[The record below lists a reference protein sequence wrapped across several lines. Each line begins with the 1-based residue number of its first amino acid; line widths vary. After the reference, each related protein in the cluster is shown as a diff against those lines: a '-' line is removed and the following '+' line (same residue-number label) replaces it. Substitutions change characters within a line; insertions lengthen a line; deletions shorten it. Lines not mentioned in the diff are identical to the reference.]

1 MKKIVL
7 IEEFPLVS
15 IVMKELLENIYPS
28 SQVTTVLKPVEISP
42 DQSFTAE
49 LVVCDLYGE
58 EPAQLQT
65 LNAVTDKFLHTKKI
79 IFSSSFSESLENQVK
94 KMNGLCVVR
103 SMGYRE
109 IMEAI
114 SAFDRSNSSE
124 LDLHSSRNEFQSEI
138 QMPGA
143 EKPLTIKQV
152 EVMELCIQGYSG
164 KEIARLLDL
173 SPETVRAHLKQCYS
187 RLLAKNRA
195 HAVSNFEIA
204 KRLAKRLASID

>member
-15 IVMKELLENIYPS
+15 IVMKELLENIYPGCNVKCS
-28 SQVTTVLKPVEISP
+28 LNPAEIST
-42 DQSFTAE
+42 DQSFTTE
-49 LVVCDLYGE
+49 LVVCDLYGDE
-58 EPAQLQT
+58 QMQLET
-65 LNAVTDKFLHTKKI
+65 LNAVSEKFLNTKKI
-79 IFSSSFSESLENQVK
+79 IFSSSFSQNLEHRIQK
-94 KMNGLCVVR
+94 SNGLCVVR

-109 IMEAI
+109 IMDAI
-114 SAFDRSNSSE
+114 SAFDRSRSSDM
-124 LDLHSSRNEFQSEI
+124 DLNFQRNEFQSEI

-164 KEIARLLDL
+164 KEIARLLNL

-204 KRLAKRLASID
+204 KRLAERLSSVE